1 MFSEEINDVYKKLDA
16 LFKIKA
22 NKLVKHSGLKFERLL
37 SAVDLVKGYEF

>member
-1 MFSEEINDVYKKLDA
+1 MFSDEVNDVYKKLDM

-37 SAVDLVKGYEF
+37 SAVDLVKGY